1 MSRHGILIVDD
12 EKENITLLANLLG
25 GEGRAI
31 LEARSGEEALEL
43 LQAHPVDL
51 ILTDQ
56 RMPGMSGV
64 ELLERAHAARPDGVR
79 MLVTAYPDVTDAI
92 DAINR
97 GHVNRYVTK
106 PFEARELKLA
116 VERELEHLDVLRA
129 NRRLSDEMAGMVDE
143 LFKANRELRDLN
155 RMKDQF
161 LANCS
166 HELKTPLVSGMGY
179 VDLLLAGGMGPL
191 EGRQAKGLQ
200 IAYRNLDRLLGLIE
214 NLLALAKGRFR
225 PEALRVARFALRP
238 LVEECVESLK
248 ARARKRSLRVRV
260 SWPRGEVLIEGDERK
275 IHSVFTNVLANAEK
289 FSPEDARIEI
299 RVRAGADGRCRVE
312 VLDNGKGPEAGRG
325 EIEMFKTTS
334 DPRTAGLGIGLT
346 LARQILEA
354 HGGTIR
360 LERIRRGGAKVFFDL
375 PLAPKAPK
383 ASP

>member
-1 MSRHGILIVDD
+1 MTKHSLLIVDD
-12 EKENITLLANLLG
+12 EKENITLLANIL
-25 GEGRAI
+25 GEGRTI
-31 LEARSGEEALEL
+31 LEARGAEEALEHL
-43 LQAHPVDL
+43 KKQPVDL

-64 ELLERAHAARPDGVR
+64 ELLERVHEARPDCVR

-92 DAINR
+92 QAINR
-97 GHVNRYVTK
+97 GHVNRYITK
-106 PFEARELKLA
+106 PFDARELKLS
-116 VERELEHLDVLRA
+116 VQRELEHLDVVRA
-129 NRRLSDEMAGMVDE
+129 NRRLNEEMARMVDE

-179 VDLLLAGGMGPL
+179 VDLLLSGGMGPL
-191 EGRQAKGLQ
+191 EPRQDKGLR
-200 IAYRNLDRLLGLIE
+200 IAYRNLERLLGLIE

-225 PEALRVARFALRP
+225 PEALRRARFPLRP

-248 ARARKRSLRVRV
+248 ARARKASLRVRV
-260 SWPRGEVLIEGDERK
+260 SWPRGEIQVEGDERK

-289 FSPEDARIEI
+289 FTPDRARIRI
-299 RVRAGADGRCRVE
+299 LIRAGKDGRCRVE
-312 VLDNGKGPEAGRG
+312 VTDNGKGPESGRG

-354 HGGTIR
+354 HGGGIA
-360 LERIRRGGAKVFFDL
+360 LERLPRGGAKATFDL
-375 PLAPKAPK
+375 PLARK
-383 ASP
+383 